1 MYRIQIHETKV
12 TVSAQRSVAFEELVT
27 RVREDKKAQA
37 KGETA
42 THQPPEMCRLRQ
54 RQQAIT
60 DSVGEK
66 STSVIVRD
74 TPQEM
79 IEIRD
84 QNSAMPANARTQS
97 QTLPVQQMWLDQQVR
112 EKRRH
117 VAENPTT
124 PDGSGNLEQDL
135 VEQQEIWPRR
145 LDEIVEEV
153 RRGQEREKGSLAND
167 DERDPTSSSS
177 SDEDSL
183 PGTDDGITQFDVEVI
198 RYARRHGE
206 AIFSSD
212 LSLAADFP
220 GTDPEESE
228 ESAAVDDGGSETEGE
243 AADVIE
249 SGEVEEVEDEGYFST
264 EETVLEQEAEGYFS
278 FGGVGESS

>member
-12 TVSAQRSVAFEELVT
+12 TVSAQRSVAFENLVT

-42 THQPPEMCRLRQ
+42 THQPSEMCRLRQ

-60 DSVGEK
+60 DSVGK
-66 STSVIVRD
+66 KPTSVIVRD

-84 QNSAMPANARTQS
+84 QNSAIPANARIQS

-112 EKRRH
+112 EMRRH
-117 VAENPTT
+117 VAENLTT
-124 PDGSGNLEQDL
+124 PDGGGNLEQDL
-135 VEQQEIWPRR
+135 VEQQEILPQR
-145 LDEIVEEV
+145 LDEIVEV
-153 RRGQEREKGSLAND
+153 RRGQEREKGSLDND

-183 PGTDDGITQFDVEVI
+183 SGTDDGITQFDVEVI
-198 RYARRHGE
+198 RYARRYGE

-212 LSLAADFP
+212 LSLAANFP

-243 AADVIE
+243 AEDVIE
-249 SGEVEEVEDEGYFST
+249 SGEVEEVEGEG
-264 EETVLEQEAEGYFS
+264 
-278 FGGVGESS
+278 